1 MGSCEGILLQ
11 ASLSCLGGGGR
22 SRLHKVPCLD
32 VKALPF
38 LPSRLW
44 FGGCAPAHSQG
55 CWPAGCCPAV
65 CGGLCVCPHFK
76 LLLLSPVP
84 PSLKVLG
91 VNHTA
96 PYPPPTPFSG
106 QDPVA
111 LANSAGR
118 CSKIFTPNVQN
129 SDRFDQINCISLT
142 GASNCG
148 SQTDFSNSFW
158 LAGLAFLGPAH
169 SLRVTIS

>member
-1 MGSCEGILLQ
+1 M
-11 ASLSCLGGGGR
+11 
-22 SRLHKVPCLD
+22 CLD
-32 VKALPF
+32 VRALPF

-44 FGGCAPAHSQG
+44 FWWLTLKAVGLQAAALQCVVEMSFVCALTSTSAPQS
-55 CWPAGCCPAV
+55 
-65 CGGLCVCPHFK
+65 
-76 LLLLSPVP
+76 SS

-96 PYPPPTPFSG
+96 PYPPLPPPTPLSG
-106 QDPVA
+106 KDPVA
-111 LANSAGR
+111 LANSAGQ